1 MRTYRRLSILIL
13 FLVAF
18 LLFSSCAQEGPIVLP
33 SSQGSSL
40 TTDSPLTSKEIRLLK
55 NSSGSLLKE
64 GVSSSDYFFTSSNP
78 LMVSI
83 TGEGLLYALEIG
95 EAEILVQSVHTGSVV
110 GACKVLV
117 LDPAQAGTDS
127 GDSPT
132 PSEDPGSFIETSNN
146 GSGGDSPS
154 IPTDVPPVR
163 IIPVEGL
170 ELIGPTDQF
179 VGKSYRY
186 TYRPYPE
193 NANEKCIFESD
204 NPEVCQIDQSGL
216 AVAKAS
222 GSTVI
227 RIRTEDRRILHEF
240 PVEIHNYV
248 KGLAILQAPDLKAPN
263 LLYTGETVELLARIL
278 PEGTVNKGVYWVND
292 SENKSVLSLSPNGLS
307 CKVTAL
313 ASTGTGYASVTLI
326 SADFPD
332 SLSYT
337 IWFRIVDKE

>member
-1 MRTYRRLSILIL
+1 MRTFRRLSILIL

-33 SSQGSSL
+33 SSQESSS
-40 TTDSPLTSKEIRLLK
+40 TTDSPLASKEIRLLK

-78 LMVSI
+78 LIVSV

-132 PSEDPGSFIETSNN
+132 PSEDPGSFVETSNN

-154 IPTDVPPVR
+154 VPTDVPPVR

-248 KGLAILQAPDLKAPN
+248 KGLTILQAPT

-292 SENKSVLSLSPNGLS
+292 SENKAVLSLSPDGLS

>member
-1 MRTYRRLSILIL
+1 MRTFRRLSILIL

-33 SSQGSSL
+33 SSQGSPS
-40 TTDSPLTSKEIRLLK
+40 TTDSPLASKEIRLLK

-78 LMVSI
+78 LIVSV

-132 PSEDPGSFIETSNN
+132 PSEDPSSFVETSNN

-154 IPTDVPPVR
+154 VPTDVPPVR

-216 AVAKAS
+216 ALAKAS

-248 KGLAILQAPDLKAPN
+248 KGLTILQAPT
-263 LLYTGETVELLARIL
+263 LLYTGETVELFARIL

-292 SENKSVLSLSPNGLS
+292 SENKAVLSLSPDGLS

>member
-1 MRTYRRLSILIL
+1 MRTFRRLSILIL

-33 SSQGSSL
+33 SSQGSSS
-40 TTDSPLTSKEIRLLK
+40 TTDSPLASKEIRLLK

-78 LMVSI
+78 LIVSV

-117 LDPAQAGTDS
+117 LDPAQAGTNS

-132 PSEDPGSFIETSNN
+132 PSEDPGSFVETSNN

-154 IPTDVPPVR
+154 VPTDVPPVR

-216 AVAKAS
+216 ALAKAS

-227 RIRTEDRRILHEF
+227 RIRTEDRRILH
-240 PVEIHNYV
+240 
-248 KGLAILQAPDLKAPN
+248 
-263 LLYTGETVELLARIL
+263 
-278 PEGTVNKGVYWVND
+278 
-292 SENKSVLSLSPNGLS
+292 
-307 CKVTAL
+307 
-313 ASTGTGYASVTLI
+313 
-326 SADFPD
+326 
-332 SLSYT
+332 
-337 IWFRIVDKE
+337 

>member
-1 MRTYRRLSILIL
+1 MRTFRRLSILIL

-18 LLFSSCAQEGPIVLP
+18 LLFSSCAQKGPIVLP
-33 SSQGSSL
+33 SSQGSSS
-40 TTDSPLTSKEIRLLK
+40 TTDSPLASKEIRLLK

-78 LMVSI
+78 LIVSV

-117 LDPAQAGTDS
+117 LDPAQAGTNS

-132 PSEDPGSFIETSNN
+132 PSEDPGSFVETSNN

-154 IPTDVPPVR
+154 VPTDVPPVR

-216 AVAKAS
+216 ALAKAS

-248 KGLAILQAPDLKAPN
+248 KGLTILQAPA

-292 SENKSVLSLSPNGLS
+292 SENKAVLSLSPDGLS

>member
-1 MRTYRRLSILIL
+1 MRTFHRLSILIL
-13 FLVAF
+13 FLAAF

-33 SSQGSSL
+33 SSQGSSS
-40 TTDSPLTSKEIRLLK
+40 TTDSPWAFKEIRLLK
-55 NSSGSLLKE
+55 NSSGFILKE
-64 GVSSSDYFFTSSNP
+64 DVSSSDYFFTSSNP
-78 LMVSI
+78 LIVSV

-127 GDSPT
+127 GNSPA
-132 PSEDPGSFIETSNN
+132 PSEDSGSFVETSNN
-146 GSGGDSPS
+146 GSGGASPS
-154 IPTDVPPVR
+154 VPTDVPPVR

-193 NANEKCIFESD
+193 NANEACIFESD

-248 KGLAILQAPDLKAPN
+248 KGLTILQAPT

-292 SENKSVLSLSPNGLS
+292 SENKAVLSLSPDGLS

-313 ASTGTGYASVTLI
+313 ASTGKGDARVTLI

>member
-1 MRTYRRLSILIL
+1 MRTFRRLSILIL

-33 SSQGSSL
+33 SSQGSPS
-40 TTDSPLTSKEIRLLK
+40 TTDSPLASKEIRLLK

-78 LMVSI
+78 LIVSV

-132 PSEDPGSFIETSNN
+132 PSEGPSSFVETSNN

-154 IPTDVPPVR
+154 VPTDVPPVR

-216 AVAKAS
+216 ALAKAS

-248 KGLAILQAPDLKAPN
+248 KGLTILQAPT

-292 SENKSVLSLSPNGLS
+292 SENKAVLSLSPDGLS

-313 ASTGTGYASVTLI
+313 ASTGIGYASVTLI

>member
-1 MRTYRRLSILIL
+1 MRSFRWLPFLIL
-13 FLVAF
+13 VSATV
-18 LLFSSCAQEGPIVLP
+18 LLLSSCAQEGPIVLP
-33 SSQGSSL
+33 SSPERSFTAGSSL
-40 TTDSPLTSKEIRLLK
+40 TYTDIRLFK
-55 NSSGSLLKE
+55 NSSGSFLKE
-64 GVSSSDYFFTSSNP
+64 GVSPSDYYFTSSNP
-78 LMVSI
+78 LVVSV
-83 TGEGLLYALEIG
+83 TGEGLLYALEVG
-95 EAEILVQSVHTGSVV
+95 EAEILIQSVHTGSVV

-117 LDPAQAGTDS
+117 LDPAQVGTDTDDFPAPS
-127 GDSPT
+127 KNTGSYSKDSET
-132 PSEDPGSFIETSNN
+132 NSESQFSSVP
-146 GSGGDSPS
+146 P
-154 IPTDVPPVR
+154 DVPPPK
-163 IIPVEGL
+163 IISVEGL

-193 NANEKCIFESD
+193 GANEKCVFESD
-204 NPEVCQIDQSGL
+204 NPEICEIDQSGL

-240 PVEIHNYV
+240 SVEIHNYV
-248 KGLAILQAPDLKAPN
+248 KGLKILQAPT
-263 LLYTGETVELLARIL
+263 LLHTGETVELYAQIL
-278 PEGTVNKGVYWVND
+278 PEGMVNKGVYWVND
-292 SENKSVLSLSPNGLS
+292 SENKSVLSLSADGLS
-307 CKVTAL
+307 CQVTAL

>member
-1 MRTYRRLSILIL
+1 M
-13 FLVAF
+13 
-18 LLFSSCAQEGPIVLP
+18 
-33 SSQGSSL
+33 
-40 TTDSPLTSKEIRLLK
+40 K

-78 LMVSI
+78 LIVSV

-95 EAEILVQSVHTGSVV
+95 EAEILIQSVHTGSVV
-110 GACKVLV
+110 GSCKIFV

-127 GDSPT
+127 ENSPA
-132 PSEDPGSFIETSNN
+132 PSEDTGSLSKTSNN

-154 IPTDVPPVR
+154 VPTDVPPVE

-227 RIRTEDRRILHEF
+227 RIRTEDSRILHEF

-248 KGLAILQAPDLKAPN
+248 KGLTILQAPT
-263 LLYTGETVELLARIL
+263 LLYTGETVELFAQIL

-292 SENKSVLSLSPNGLS
+292 SENKSVLSLSPDGLS
-307 CKVTAL
+307 CKITAL
-313 ASTGTGYASVTLI
+313 APTGTGYASVTLI